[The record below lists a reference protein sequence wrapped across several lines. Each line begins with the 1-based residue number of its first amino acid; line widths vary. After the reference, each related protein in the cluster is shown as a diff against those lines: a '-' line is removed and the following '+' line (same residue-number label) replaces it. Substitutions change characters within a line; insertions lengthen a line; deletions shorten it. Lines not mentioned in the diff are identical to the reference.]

1 MRGVAVL
8 FAAVLAAVSWCDP
21 RDLTV
26 EARPLF
32 ESKANPRSI
41 IPYKVTVS
49 NQGGDAAGSLIVR
62 GNDFEMRYGLDLPQ
76 GAQKQLIVYPSE
88 SMYSGTPLQFILQTN
103 QGTTRFEQK
112 PTYEPQ
118 NWLALAVSDSSGVAA
133 FMAKSDNYQN
143 ATMDAYARAGALP
156 DRSTGYVGCAV
167 VFLGDGAERMSDTEV
182 AALQDYIV
190 LGGSVVV
197 FGGPAAPVL
206 EDPRW
211 RPFLPVLP
219 GRPKTLSANGSKMKS
234 LVPDGRF
241 TISPGQVTPGSTVME
256 RYAGENFVVKKTVG
270 LGRVIFV
277 AANLLEEP
285 GRTWEGLDKFFLELG
300 LGQGGAETSSY
311 FGDVEYGGQT
321 TYPAAYALSPGA
333 PGSSLANDPF
343 QAKMPPTGT
352 ILLILGIYF
361 VLVVPVNLLVLR
373 KMGKGELAWVTSP
386 IISLV
391 FAGIFFRFAS
401 GLYSAELSCAT
412 RGMWIADSASPRGQF
427 VGTSQLFFP
436 RGGAYNLGLD
446 GVQFIGSTESGYNSG
461 AGKLFGNLKAI
472 DDGQVRVPRMTVN
485 NLSFHEF
492 NLQQVM
498 EGGSMVKLSAD
509 GQSVTNVSKH
519 TVDQARLVL
528 AGKVFD
534 LGKLAPG
541 ASKKRG
547 KEVPTGF
554 EDQIAAKRTT
564 QSRFAVVGTIT
575 DVRPGPQIGNL
586 VPSYHRISLIAF
598 GLKEGSR

>member
-1 MRGVAVL
+1 MRGVAVVI
-8 FAAVLAAVSWCDP
+8 AAVLAAVAWCDP

-41 IPYKVTVS
+41 VPYKVTVA
-49 NQGGDAAGSLIVR
+49 NQGGDAAGALIVR
-62 GNDFEMRYGLDLPQ
+62 GNEFEMRYNLDLPQ

-103 QGTTRFEQK
+103 QGVTRFEQK

-118 NWLALAVSDSSGVAA
+118 NWLALAISDSSGVAA
-133 FMAKSDNYQN
+133 FLAKSDNYQN
-143 ATMDAYARAGALP
+143 AIADAYARAGALP

-167 VFLGDGAERMSDTEV
+167 VLLGDGSERMTDTEV
-182 AALQDYIV
+182 KALQDYIV

-197 FGGPAAPVL
+197 FGGPSTPVL

-211 RPFLPVLP
+211 RSFLPITP
-219 GRPKTLSANGSKMKS
+219 GRPKTIAANGSKVKS
-234 LVPDGRF
+234 LVPEGRF
-241 TISPGQVTPGSTVME
+241 TITPGSPTPGATVME

-270 LGRVIFV
+270 LGRVLFI
-277 AANLLEEP
+277 AANILEEP
-285 GRTWEGLDKFFLELG
+285 GRTWEGLDKFFLDLG
-300 LGQGGAETSSY
+300 LSQGGAETSSY
-311 FGDVEYGGQT
+311 FGEAEYGSSA
-321 TYPAAYALSPGA
+321 TYPAAYAVAPGA
-333 PGSSLANDPF
+333 PGNSLANDPF

-352 ILLILGIYF
+352 ILLILGLYF
-361 VLVVPVNLLVLR
+361 ILVVPVNLLVLR

-412 RGMWIADSASPRGQF
+412 RGMWIADEASPRGQF

-436 RGGAYNLGLD
+436 RGGAYDLGLD

-472 DDGQVRVPRMTVN
+472 DDGQVRVPGMTVN

-492 NLQQVM
+492 NLQQTM
-498 EGGSMVKLSAD
+498 EGGSFVKLSPD
-509 GQSVTNVSKH
+509 GKTVTNTSKH
-519 TVDQARLVL
+519 TLDQARLVL
-528 AGKVFD
+528 AGKTFD

-541 ASKKRG
+541 ASVKRG

-564 QSRFAVVGTIT
+564 QTRFAVVGSVT
-575 DVRPGPQIGNL
+575 DVRPGPQLGNI